1 MKLNNTSATTLR
13 GFSIVEMMVAL
24 SIGLILTLGV
34 VQLFATNKAN
44 YEVTDDL
51 SMLQEN
57 ARFAMNFIM
66 NDLRRVGYFGCP
78 DNISTMTNNIVV
90 NDPANIGDLWDL
102 SFPLEGLDPSINIA
116 DFFPSTF
123 DSTSDVTLANHVAG
137 TDMITIRYLDVQNP
151 EDITGASATNVT
163 VAAGTGYQV
172 DQFVGVSDCSSTDVF
187 QITAVNTATGAI
199 THGTTGGTGTPGNTS
214 TGLSRIYSAADA
226 ARVSPLRLVRY
237 YIGTGTSGPSLYRQ
251 TMVNGGVASQELVP
265 GVENM
270 QILYGVDTTGL
281 ATGIGDGIPDE
292 YLRAGEVGVTA
303 DLSDA
308 NWWSRVIS
316 VRIGLSVRTEDEYG
330 TVVDTRNRN
339 LNGTPTGVPNDRRQR
354 RLFTS
359 TLLIRNMI

>member
-90 NDPANIGDLWDL
+90 NDPADVGDLWDL
-102 SFPLEGLDPSINIA
+102 SFSLEGYDPSISTTTW
-116 DFFPSTF
+116 FPSTF
-123 DSTSDVTLANHVAG
+123 TGLPANRVAG
-137 TDMITIRYLDVQNP
+137 MDMITIRYLDVRDP
-151 EDITGASATNVT
+151 EAITNASATSVT
-163 VAAGTGYQV
+163 VGDVTGFQT
-172 DQFVGVSDCSSTDVF
+172 DQFVGVSDCSSTDAF

-199 THGTTGGTGTPGNTS
+199 THGTTGGTGTPGNDDPN
-214 TGLSRIYSAADA
+214 LSRQYDPADA
-226 ARVSPLRLVRY
+226 ASVSPLRLVRY
-237 YIGTGTSGPSLYRQ
+237 YIGTGTSGTSLYRQ
-251 TMVNGGVASQELVP
+251 TIDGGNVVSEELVP

-292 YLRAGEVGVTA
+292 YLRAGQVGVTA

>member
-1 MKLNNTSATTLR
+1 MRLNSTSAVAIR
-13 GFSIVEMMVAL
+13 GFSMVEMMVAL
-24 SIGLILTLGV
+24 SISLILTLGV

-51 SMLQEN
+51 SKLQEN

-78 DNISTMTNNIVV
+78 DNAGTTSNNIDVATDGV
-90 NDPANIGDLWDL
+90 LWDL
-102 SFPLEGLDPSINIA
+102 SFSLEGFDPSESTTA
-116 DFFPSTF
+116 WFPSSFTG
-123 DSTSDVTLANHVAG
+123 LPANHAG
-137 TDMITIRYLDVQNP
+137 MDMITIRYLDVQNP

-163 VAAGTGYQV
+163 VAAGTGFEA
-172 DQFVGVSDCSSTDVF
+172 DQFVGVSDCSSTDAF

-199 THGTTGGTGTPGNTS
+199 THGTTGRTGTPGNTS

-251 TMVNGGVASQELVP
+251 TMVNGSVASQELVP